1 MAEKFDIERIREDR
15 RRAQK
20 AAEDALQ
27 AAQEA
32 GTSREHLERTLAVS
46 DREAENYRR
55 VMRQARLIR

>member
-15 RRAQK
+15 RRAQR

-32 GTSREHLERTLAVS
+32 GTSREALERTLAVS
-46 DREAENYRR
+46 DREAESYRR
-55 VMRQARLIR
+55 IMRQARLIR